1 MLKSGILMDPDLF
14 VLLKIALS
22 TQGLLWFHMD
32 FSIFSKFYKNVIGI
46 LIGVILNL

>member
-32 FSIFSKFYKNVIGI
+32 IGMFFYIEECHRYFD
-46 LIGVILNL
+46 